1 MGGKKRKEKLR
12 MKCIPAYCKMV
23 NVSAC
28 CIALRITS
36 PHMKNSLLFWN
47 PLAAI
52 VDHHRPRAHLSF
64 VRDEAKLTPSPEAAK
79 E

>member
-1 MGGKKRKEKLR
+1 
-12 MKCIPAYCKMV
+12 MKCIPVHCVKV
-23 NVSAC
+23 NVSAR
-28 CIALRITS
+28 CIALHITS
-36 PHMKNSLLFWN
+36 FHMKNSLLFWN

-64 VRDEAKLTPSPEAAK
+64 VRDEAKLTPSPEAVK

>member
-1 MGGKKRKEKLR
+1 
-12 MKCIPAYCKMV
+12 MKCIPVYYDMV

-28 CIALRITS
+28 CIVLHITLL
-36 PHMKNSLLFWN
+36 HMKNSLLFWN

-79 E
+79 G

>member
-1 MGGKKRKEKLR
+1 
-12 MKCIPAYCKMV
+12 MKCIPAHYNMV

-28 CIALRITS
+28 CIALHITS

-64 VRDEAKLTPSPEAAK
+64 VRDEAKLTPSPEAPK

>member
-1 MGGKKRKEKLR
+1 
-12 MKCIPAYCKMV
+12 MKWILIYNDIV

-28 CIALRITS
+28 CILFHITL

-79 E
+79 G